1 MYLRNSSTCA
11 PLHRDSDS
19 GGRWL
24 RRYCPNVFQSR
35 RFWDSYRLSDGEELD
50 GDGPP
55 PPPTEDPRAAAPD
68 DDEPA
73 PEAPAPP
80 GKMTAAAGPRKKLS
94 GAAPSA
100 ADGSWPGIM

>member
-11 PLHRDSDS
+11 PLHRESDS

-24 RRYCPNVFQSR
+24 RRYCPKVFQSR
-35 RFWDSYRLSDGEELD
+35 RFCDSYRLSDGDELD

-55 PPPTEDPRAAAPD
+55 PPAEDPRAPAPE

-73 PEAPAPP
+73 PDAPRPP
-80 GKMTAAAGPRKKLS
+80 EKMTAAAGPRKKLS
-94 GAAPSA
+94 WLALSA
-100 ADGSWPGIM
+100 ADGSWPEIM